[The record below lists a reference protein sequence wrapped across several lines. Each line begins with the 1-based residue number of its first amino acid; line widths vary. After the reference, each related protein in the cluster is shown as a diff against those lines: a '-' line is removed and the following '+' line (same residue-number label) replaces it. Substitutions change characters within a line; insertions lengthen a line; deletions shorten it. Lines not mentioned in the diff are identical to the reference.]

1 MQRRFLLLCA
11 LVGLI
16 VSLSTPAFAQ
26 GVALWM
32 PDKRGSDN
40 IEVLAHLPLGPE
52 RNVSD
57 IEIEQELDRP
67 FAYVGR
73 MV

>member
-1 MQRRFLLLCA
+1 MQRQVVTSCVLA
-11 LVGLI
+11 GLI
-16 VSLSTPAFAQ
+16 MALSAPAFAQ
-26 GVALWM
+26 GVALWT

-57 IEIEQELDRP
+57 IELEQAGSGE
-67 FAYVGR
+67 VQ
-73 MV
+73 